1 MDAISEEET
10 RMGHGDSPPVSSQHP
25 VAVRDTPHTVTDT
38 PHIVSMDTEIL
49 VILGCRG
56 LGWMEMEGLQCNM
69 DYGGTELLRPQ
80 PAGRGVE

>member
-10 RMGHGDSPPVSSQHP
+10 RMGHGDSPPVSSQHS
-25 VAVRDTPHTVTDT
+25 VAVRDTPHTVT
-38 PHIVSMDTEIL
+38 MDTEIL